1 MKKKVLIGVSGV
13 FVIILGLCIYFY
25 VSKNSDN
32 EIYQAKVEEKVENQ
46 VGGFLTLMLEQ
57 EDGTYKK
64 STSNSWP
71 EDGYIFNENLSS
83 CENGGELT
91 WNEELNTINLKTNNS
106 ERCFVYFDKE
116 PEIIYLADYIINN
129 VYVEDGVN
137 GLYYHDGVGT
147 YTNADQEAGDNSYRY
162 SGANPNN
169 YVCFGSDEPI
179 CPEESLYR
187 IIGIFR
193 EQVKLIKATG
203 FGNYVWDSEDSYAW
217 NAGIKPDIYTTLN
230 DIFYNEINYNWKKT
244 IDENYKWSV
253 GGIKTFVLTVQ
264 QIYSAEIVNNPF
276 EYIETMPIGLMFVND
291 YGYSA
296 SPENWNLNV
305 SNYIDTIDNWMYTNE
320 QEWTISSYRGSVN
333 AVCRISDGY
342 LTSAGGVNYLAAK
355 ASLKIRPC
363 FYLNSDV
370 AYASGDGSIEN
381 PFRIVV

>member
-137 GLYYHDGVGT
+137 GLYYHDGQGT

-169 YVCFGSDEPI
+169 YICFGSNVTP
-179 CPEESLYR
+179 CPEENLYR
-187 IIGIFR
+187 IIGVFDGK
-193 EQVKLIKATG
+193 VKVIKSTYAT
-203 FGNYVWDSEDSYAW
+203 SEML
-217 NAGIKPDIYTTLN
+217 GT
-230 DIFYNEINYNWKKT
+230 
-244 IDENYKWSV
+244 
-253 GGIKTFVLTVQ
+253 
-264 QIYSAEIVNNPF
+264 
-276 EYIETMPIGLMFVND
+276 
-291 YGYSA
+291 
-296 SPENWNLNV
+296 
-305 SNYIDTIDNWMYTNE
+305 
-320 QEWTISSYRGSVN
+320 
-333 AVCRISDGY
+333 DG
-342 LTSAGGVNYLAAK
+342 
-355 ASLKIRPC
+355 
-363 FYLNSDV
+363 
-370 AYASGDGSIEN
+370 AYASSYTY
-381 PFRIVV
+381 RL